1 MPPCTLTLNQLIKV
15 IVFDSYFKSLSFFFI
30 FVSTKKKDMKK
41 FLPFS
46 PQLGENSC
54 V

>member
-15 IVFDSYFKSLSFFFI
+15 IAFDSYFKSLSFFF
-30 FVSTKKKDMKK
+30 VSTKKKDMKRC
-41 FLPFS
+41 LAFS